1 MRSFL
6 EFIRT
11 LYIRAAMMAVD
22 LVMRGHKR
30 EYKSDSA
37 DSLSSPVSHAFV
49 LGRPPGHHAGSRG

>member
-1 MRSFL
+1 
-6 EFIRT
+6 
-11 LYIRAAMMAVD
+11 MMAVD

-30 EYKSDSA
+30 EYKSESA